1 MYVAF
6 YHGEHCCLLIVEEAE
21 NERMHLMTAL
31 QLKQPSYMF
40 RMGVV
45 GTQGMFTM
53 GILGTY
59 GIFRLCVMGTQGMFR
74 TSVGIMGDSVPFSGE
89 FVFR

>member
-45 GTQGMFTM
+45 GTQGM
-53 GILGTY
+53 L
-59 GIFRLCVMGTQGMFR
+59 R
-74 TSVGIMGDSVPFSGE
+74 TSVQTWYSTKRILEDILGIN
-89 FVFR
+89 